1 MDSLLKNVRPL
12 LVLAITAIICS
23 GVSAQDPTEKSDPAT
38 PNQAEDRSSKAA
50 TSDQSFLTEAVA
62 GGLAEVEL
70 GQLAAEKSSNPEIK
84 KFAER
89 MVTDHGKAND
99 QLKQIAAQ
107 KGIDLPTEPS
117 ATHKATKER
126 LSKLSGDEFDKAY
139 MSNMLSDHKKD
150 VAAFRKESTEGKD
163 PELKEFATKT
173 LPTLEGHLKEAES
186 ISPKSSAANR

>member
-1 MDSLLKNVRPL
+1 MDSFLKNARPL
-12 LVLAITAIICS
+12 LVLAISAVICS
-23 GVSAQDPTEKSDPAT
+23 AAPGQDPTEKSDPAT
-38 PNQAEDRSSKAA
+38 PNQSEDRSSTTA
-50 TSDQSFLTEAVA
+50 TSDQSFLKEAAA

-70 GQLAAEKSSNPEIK
+70 GQLAAEKSSNPEVK

-99 QLKQIAAQ
+99 QLKEIAAQ
-107 KGIDLPTEPS
+107 KGIELPTEPS
-117 ATHKATKER
+117 AKHKATKER

-163 PELKEFATKT
+163 PVLKEFATKT
-173 LPTLEGHLKEAES
+173 LPTLEEHLKDAES
-186 ISPKSSAANR
+186 ISPKVSAANP

>member
-1 MDSLLKNVRPL
+1 MDTLSKNVRPL
-12 LVLAITAIICS
+12 LACALGAVICFAA
-23 GVSAQDPTEKSDPAT
+23 SAQDPTEQSDPARQGQ
-38 PNQAEDRSSKAA
+38 PQNRNSKST
-50 TSDQSFLTEAVA
+50 TSDQSFLNEAAA

-70 GQLAAEKSSNPEIK
+70 GQLAADRSSNPEVK

-99 QLKQIAAQ
+99 QLKEIAAQ
-107 KGIDLPTEPS
+107 KGIDLPAEPS
-117 ATHKATKER
+117 AKHKVTKER

-163 PELKEFATKT
+163 PQLKEFAAKA
-173 LPTLEGHLKEAES
+173 LPTLEDHLKEAES
-186 ISPKSSAANR
+186 ISPKLRAANP